1 MAVQKQKEGK
11 TSKIRFYKFVN
22 PQGGQTGKDFQ
33 NAGVVAGDIV
43 ANRTVRAVNSLGITI
58 NSIGL
63 VMQDLKSSMATAAN
77 AQNMVLDDIAN
88 NVLGDDPT
96 NNVKPKKKKLGGLT
110 KFVKS
115 TMIGFFEGL
124 AKMGSFL
131 FKAFVA
137 RGLFK
142 WMSYPKNLEKLVT
155 ICNGIKTIGTFL
167 FKFVSGTVGMM
178 FDGLGKMFDPEAEW
192 WKKIIGFGQFFVGLG
207 GLLLGMR
214 WLKNPL
220 KLVEDMVWVLK
231 TLWKN
236 LLKGKKK
243 LLLKA
248 GLAGIVI
255 GGAMM
260 LLNNKG
266 EPKADGSEEGGHT
279 INGNPVTKEDSIEIS
294 NIEDRL
300 ESLENEGLTH
310 GDAEYDKEYKRLEAL
325 ENKYA
330 NLPEKAAGGW
340 ISGPQSGYPVSLSK
354 GGSADFIGHG
364 LEFVAP
370 KRAGGGFVV
379 PFDTPATRRDPGLTG
394 RRIKE
399 AGIGGYD
406 LGGMMPGFSKGGI
419 LKALDLKQ
427 FSEGGAFTPLQQQ
440 ALGILAKYESGSHG
454 YEAVNQIGTESGR
467 STKGFS
473 GSFTDMNQHGGRS
486 LTDLTIGEI
495 KKLQFD
501 DRSLSDADWI
511 KQGRLHAVGKYQFI
525 GNTLPGVAKK
535 AGIPDTAKFSSR
547 VQDTLALQLMKD
559 RGIEPWVGPS
569 DKATKDE
576 RAIIEKARQQD
587 IKIDPALTNGDI
599 SLDGTESDSEIW
611 QKLAESINQVQ
622 QYTDGAQ
629 LAKEEAKIKIRK
641 DKEDQITAATLLAKT
656 VSDASAAEAASA
668 ALEASSAG
676 STVIVPNYQ
685 EPEILGFNP
694 KFGIFAS

>member
-1 MAVQKQKEGK
+1 MAVLKQKEGK
-11 TSKIRFYKFVN
+11 TSKIKFYKFVN

-43 ANRTVRAVNSLGITI
+43 ANRTVRAVNSLGVTI
-58 NSIGL
+58 NSIGV

-77 AQNMVLDDIAN
+77 AQNMVLDDIAT
-88 NVLGDDPT
+88 NVLQPDPT
-96 NNVKPKKKKLGGLT
+96 DNVKPKKKNKLGGLT
-110 KFVKS
+110 AFVKS
-115 TMIGFFEGL
+115 TMGGFFEGL

-142 WMSYPKNLEKLVT
+142 WMSDPKNIEKLET
-155 ICNGIKTIGTFL
+155 IWNGIKTIGTFL

-178 FDGLGKMFDPEAEW
+178 MEGLGKMFDPEAEW
-192 WKKIIGFGQFFVGLG
+192 WKKILGFGQFFVGLG

-214 WLKNPL
+214 WLRNPL
-220 KLVEDMVWVLK
+220 KLVDDFVWVLK

-248 GLAGIVI
+248 GLAGIVLT
-255 GGAMM
+255 GAMM
-260 LLNNKG
+260 LMNNNN
-266 EPKADGSEEGGHT
+266 DGGDSETTTSTSDTFSHEGHEEVSDM
-279 INGNPVTKEDSIEIS
+279 INNTELAQGGK
-294 NIEDRL
+294 
-300 ESLENEGLTH
+300 
-310 GDAEYDKEYKRLEAL
+310 
-325 ENKYA
+325 
-330 NLPEKAAGGW
+330 LPSRAGGGW
-340 ISGPQSGYPVSLSK
+340 INGPQSGYPVSLSK
-354 GGSADFIGHG
+354 GGGTDFIGHG

-379 PFDTPATRRDPGLTG
+379 PFNTPATKRDPGLTG

-406 LGGMMPGFSKGGI
+406 MGGMMPGFSKGGI

-454 YEAVNQIGTESGR
+454 YEAVNQIGDESGR

-473 GSFTDMNQHGGRS
+473 GSFTDMNQHGGGS
-486 LTDLTIGEI
+486 LTDLTIGDI

-525 GNTLPGVAKK
+525 GNTLPEVAKK

-569 DKATKDE
+569 DKATKEE
-576 RAIIEKARQQD
+576 RAIIEKARQED
-587 IKIDPALTNGDI
+587 IKIDPAITSGDVTGGGGEEVNPLQAALDKLTEG
-599 SLDGTESDSEIW
+599 
-611 QKLAESINQVQ
+611 INQVQ

-629 LAKEEAKIKIRK
+629 IAKEDAKIKIRK
-641 DKEDQITAATLLAKT
+641 DKEEQITAATLLAKT
-656 VSDASAAEAASA
+656 VSDASAEDAANA

-685 EPEILGFNP
+685 DPEILSFNP
-694 KFGIFAS
+694 KFGLFAS